1 MKPIVSGEATLETSP
16 TIEAIPDAI
25 SWIQDVANS
34 IWKAAKKA
42 VQLVSA
48 RIISFKSSSR
58 CLRMLAVCK
67 NISCRECV
75 LPCLEVFGYSFCCC
89 SGGGGVG
96 TLDEEELALKCIGEW
111 WECPAG
117 GGGSGAVD
125 EQRDNLQVLDFL
137 IIRQHFEMYK
147 KSSFEKGKQCNGVCR
162 ESGHRLERLYIPSSV
177 PCLEELLRLIIRI
190 YRCKR
195 GHFPTGLSALARTL

>member
-1 MKPIVSGEATLETSP
+1 MKPIVSDETTLETSP
-16 TIEAIPDAI
+16 TTEAIPDAA
-25 SWIQDVANS
+25 SWIQDVANA

-67 NISCRECV
+67 NISCRVCV

-125 EQRDNLQVLDFL
+125 EQRDDLQLLDFL
-137 IIRQHFEMYK
+137 IIKHFEMYK
-147 KSSFEKGKQCNGVCR
+147 KSSFEKQKKCKGFAGKAGIGLNAYIYQVQYLVR
-162 ESGHRLERLYIPSSV
+162 ESS
-177 PCLEELLRLIIRI
+177 C
-190 YRCKR
+190 
-195 GHFPTGLSALARTL
+195 GLSSEDTVANEVIFRRG

>member
-1 MKPIVSGEATLETSP
+1 MKPIVSGEARLESSP
-16 TIEAIPDAI
+16 TVEEIPHAI

-48 RIISFKSSSR
+48 HIISFKSSSR

-67 NISCRECV
+67 NISCRVCV
-75 LPCLEVFGYSFCCC
+75 LPCLEVFAYSFCCC

-96 TLDEEELALKCIGEW
+96 TLDEEELVLKCIGEW

-117 GGGSGAVD
+117 GGRSGAVD
-125 EQRDNLQVLDFL
+125 EQRDDLQVLDFL
-137 IIRQHFEMYK
+137 IFRQHLRCTRNLRLKRENNAMGFAGKAGIGLNAYK
-147 KSSFEKGKQCNGVCR
+147 CKVQYLVR
-162 ESGHRLERLYIPSSV
+162 ESS
-177 PCLEELLRLIIRI
+177 C
-190 YRCKR
+190 
-195 GHFPTGLSALARTL
+195 GLSSEYTVANEVIFRRG